1 MEKIIYTNAAEL
13 EALIARPSMDRESL
27 DKIVRIIFDEV
38 FRKGDA
44 AINKYTYFYDGVTM
58 SDLRVSQEEID
69 ESEQLVDDALKAAM
83 FIAKENIEKFHG
95 AQLLQGSKVETT
107 SGVICWEKSVG
118 IEKVGLYIP
127 GGSAPLFSSVLM
139 LAVPAR
145 LAGCREIVLCTPP
158 QKDGLI
164 NPAILYAAKLAGVTK
179 VFKAGGIQ
187 AIAGMTYGTESI
199 PKVYKIFGPGNQYVT
214 AAKMAAFSEGVAID
228 MPAGPSEV
236 MVVAD
241 DSAIPS
247 FVAADLLSQAE
258 HGEDSQVILVSIAGA
273 KLTEIEEELQKQL
286 QSLPRKEIAQKALE
300 KSRIVIAQNEQ
311 EVLTI
316 INMYAPEHLILS
328 VGNSNYFA
336 QNVVNAGSVFI
347 GNFTPESAG
356 DYASGTNHTLP
367 TNGFAK
373 SYGGISVESFTK
385 KIFFQEITR
394 DGIQN
399 LGKVIEV
406 MAENEQLIGH
416 KRGVSI
422 RLEYLQR

>member
-58 SDLRVSQEEID
+58 SDLRVLQEEID
-69 ESEQLVDDALKAAM
+69 ASEQLVDETLKAAM
-83 FIAKENIEKFHG
+83 AIAKENIEKFHG

-107 SGVICWEKSVG
+107 SGVTCWEKSVG

-258 HGEDSQVILVSIAGA
+258 HGEDSQVVLVSIAGA

-328 VGNSNYFA
+328 VGNSIYFA

>member
-38 FRKGDA
+38 YRKGDA

-58 SDLRVSQEEID
+58 SDLRVSQEVID
-69 ESEQLVDDALKAAM
+69 ASEQLVDDALKAAM
-83 FIAKENIEKFHG
+83 AIAKENIEKFHG

-107 SGVICWEKSVG
+107 SGVTCWEKSVG

-286 QSLPRKEIAQKALE
+286 QSLPRKEIAQKALD

-311 EVLTI
+311 EALTI